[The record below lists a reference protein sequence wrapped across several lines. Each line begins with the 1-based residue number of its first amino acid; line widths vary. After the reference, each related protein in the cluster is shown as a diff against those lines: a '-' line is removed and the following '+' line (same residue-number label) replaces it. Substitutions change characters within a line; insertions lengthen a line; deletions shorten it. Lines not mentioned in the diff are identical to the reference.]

1 MTDKKNNNTKDI
13 GKPKYDAFFK
23 FNLEKQEVAQAYIKQ
38 VVPQE
43 LANLSDFSNMQLEP
57 SEHIDPELRKLITD
71 VLWSVPFKDTESP
84 CTGSTGDRLR
94 LEVAVSSK
102 DDWKITTQVV

>member
-43 LANLSDFSNMQLEP
+43 LANLSDFSKMQLEP

-71 VLWSVPFKDTESP
+71 VLWSVPFKDSKYYTYFLCEHESGRLFSNP
-84 CTGSTGDRLR
+84 CWHG
-94 LEVAVSSK
+94 
-102 DDWKITTQVV
+102 TQAL